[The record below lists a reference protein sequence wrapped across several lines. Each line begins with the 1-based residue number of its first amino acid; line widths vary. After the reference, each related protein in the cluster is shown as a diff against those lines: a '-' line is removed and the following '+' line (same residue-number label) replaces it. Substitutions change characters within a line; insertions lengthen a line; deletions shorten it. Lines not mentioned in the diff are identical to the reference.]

1 MYLIILY
8 ICSVCQVF
16 VKQKAPIHPTTNT
29 FGWGVLGRSD
39 KKKSAGV
46 TREVFMINFW
56 AQIML
61 NYLFSNSLTPISI
74 PGNMSFSWGIT
85 PSPFGTIMVK
95 QRKYV
100 IAALAAITLLAIG

>member
-39 KKKSAGV
+39 KIILGIIVHPPFFPLSPRKGFFYIV
-46 TREVFMINFW
+46 EGHT
-56 AQIML
+56 L
-61 NYLFSNSLTPISI
+61 
-74 PGNMSFSWGIT
+74 SW
-85 PSPFGTIMVK
+85 P
-95 QRKYV
+95 Q
-100 IAALAAITLLAIG
+100 AALMSRPRLFLTTVTYPFITSMSRMTKARCSSGRS